1 MILGVWEFECPVLGV
16 GNSQT
21 YGITDLPVLR
31 TWCLFKELD
40 FLVETESFQ
49 LASFRMRRRRNIPVC
64 PYQMSFCG
72 TTVLWFTDTGTRQLR
87 SIPAGSD

>member
-49 LASFRMRRRRNIPVC
+49 LASFRMRRRRDLPCVNIRCRSVVRQC
-64 PYQMSFCG
+64 SG
-72 TTVLWFTDTGTRQLR
+72 SRATGQTL
-87 SIPAGSD
+87 